1 MKIIYHPR
9 YAEIYARDPAAE
21 PGRMECILEELE
33 GKYEFIEPKEASIDD
48 LLLVHTERHIDLV
61 KSRLDA
67 YDMALL
73 AAGGAIRAAHVAF
86 DGEPAFGLIRPP
98 GHHASADDFWGFCYF
113 NNIAIAL
120 EKLRKEKLIHR
131 AFILDFDLHYG
142 DGSASIFARDG
153 VTYFQPKT
161 SDSAGLLEEIR
172 QRLDAEKDYHIL
184 AVSAGFDRHIYDW
197 GRRLTTDDY
206 RTIGQM
212 VKEAAD
218 KNCQGRTFAVLE
230 GGYNH
235 DVLGKNVAA
244 YLEGLA

>member
-9 YAEIYARDPAAE
+9 YAEVYVHDPAAE
-21 PGRMECILEELE
+21 PGRMECILRELE
-33 GKYEFIEPKEASIDD
+33 GKYDFIEPKEASIDD
-48 LLLVHTERHIDLV
+48 LRLVHTERHIDLV
-61 KSRLDA
+61 KSRFDA
-67 YDMALL
+67 YDMAILS
-73 AAGGAIRAAHVAF
+73 AGGAIKAAQVAF

-98 GHHASADDFWGFCYF
+98 GHHAGADNLWGFCYF

-120 EKLRKEKLIHR
+120 EKLRKEKLIQR

-142 DGSASIFARDG
+142 DGTASIFARDG
-153 VTYFQPKT
+153 VKYFQLQT

-184 AVSAGFDRHIYDW
+184 AVSAGFDRHIEDW

-230 GGYNH
+230 GGYNQ